1 MTNENEPSPLARLRQ
16 VVVPALEPEQERAR
30 RENIVGRISALQR
43 AGFPRVTPRPE
54 PSRSRWSFVALWQSL
69 TNAVP
74 RVFATGSGRTPR
86 LVLGLSFACSVGL
99 CAWLVV
105 GLFKGEQLEAGR
117 VLVQS
122 GRIEVQS
129 ASSRALAESGQ
140 ALDLAADA
148 TLLATADASLEL
160 PSHTDVV
167 LQDGTQLRIAQTGV
181 ERTTSEHIA
190 LDRGRVALSVPKLA
204 PTQAL
209 SVRTRDSV
217 VEVHGTR
224 FSVEVIDGPGGE
236 ALTRVEVTE
245 GIVSVTCAGQRQLL
259 TAGQS
264 WSSGTSNDASDP
276 HANTGPTVATP
287 SADSAAVAPSDAER
301 APPAAS
307 SGNGDLTEQNRLFQ
321 SALDARKR
329 GAVSSAVE
337 RLATLMA
344 RYPRSELAH
353 NARVEHFRVLAAAG
367 RQREARQSAQTYL
380 LDYPKGFARAEAQRV
395 VGR

>member
-16 VVVPALEPEQERAR
+16 VVVPALEPAQERAR

-54 PSRSRWSFVALWQSL
+54 PARWRWSFVALWQSL

-99 CAWLVV
+99 CAWFVV
-105 GLFKGEQLEAGR
+105 GLFEGEQLEAGR

-129 ASSRALAESGQ
+129 TSTRALAGQ
-140 ALDLAADA
+140 ELTLAADA
-148 TLLATADASLEL
+148 TLLATDDASLEL

-167 LQDGTQLRIAQTGV
+167 LQDGTQLRIAQTGS

-224 FSVEVIDGPGGE
+224 FSVEVLNGPGGE

-245 GIVSVTCAGQRQLL
+245 G
-259 TAGQS
+259 GQS
-264 WSSGTSNDASDP
+264 WSSDTSNDAKEP
-276 HANTGPTVATP
+276 NAGGAPTVAA
-287 SADSAAVAPSDAER
+287 ADSAVVAPSDAER
-301 APPAAS
+301 VAPAVSA
-307 SGNGDLTEQNRLFQ
+307 GNSDLTEQNRLFQ

-337 RLATLMA
+337 RLSTLMA

-367 RQREARQSAQTYL
+367 RQQEARQSAQTYL
-380 LDYPKGFARAEAQRV
+380 RDYPKGFARAEAQRV
-395 VGR
+395 VGH

>member
-16 VVVPALEPEQERAR
+16 VVVPALEPAQERAR

-54 PSRSRWSFVALWQSL
+54 PARSRWSFVALWQSL

-74 RVFATGSGRTPR
+74 RVFATGAGRTPR

-99 CAWLVV
+99 CAWFVV
-105 GLFKGEQLEAGR
+105 GLFEGERLEAGR

-129 ASSRALAESGQ
+129 SSTRALAGQ
-140 ALDLAADA
+140 ELTLAADA
-148 TLLATADASLEL
+148 TLLATDDASLEL

-167 LQDGTQLRIAQTGV
+167 LQDGTQLRIAQTGS

-224 FSVEVIDGPGGE
+224 FSVEVLNGPGGE

-264 WSSGTSNDASDP
+264 WSSDTSNDAKEP
-276 HANTGPTVATP
+276 NAGGAPTVAA
-287 SADSAAVAPSDAER
+287 ADSAVVAPSDTER
-301 APPAAS
+301 VAPAVSA
-307 SGNGDLTEQNRLFQ
+307 GNSDLTEQNRLFQ

-337 RLATLMA
+337 RLSTLMA

-367 RQREARQSAQTYL
+367 RQQEARQSAQTYL
-380 LDYPKGFARAEAQRV
+380 RDYPKGFARAEAQRV
-395 VGR
+395 VER

>member
-16 VVVPALEPEQERAR
+16 VVVPALEPAQERAR

-43 AGFPRVTPRPE
+43 AGFPRVTARPE
-54 PSRSRWSFVALWQSL
+54 PSRSRGRLGALWESL
-69 TNAVP
+69 ANAVP

-86 LVLGLSFACSVGL
+86 LVLGLSFVCSVGL

-105 GLFKGEQLEAGR
+105 GLLEGEQLEAGR

-122 GRIEVQS
+122 GHIEVQS
-129 ASSRALAESGQ
+129 TSTRALAGQ
-140 ALDLAADA
+140 ALTLAADA
-148 TLLATADASLEL
+148 TLLATEDASLEL

-167 LQDGTQLRIAQTGV
+167 LQDGTQLRIAQTGA

-224 FSVEVIDGPGGE
+224 FSVEVINGPGGE
-236 ALTRVEVTE
+236 ALTRVDVTE

-276 HANTGPTVATP
+276 RANTGPTVATP

-301 APPAAS
+301 GPAAVS
-307 SGNGDLTEQNRLFQ
+307 SSNGDLTEQNRLFQ

-353 NARVEHFRVLAAAG
+353 NARVEHFRVLAATG

-380 LDYPKGFARAEAQRV
+380 RDYPKGFARAEAQRV